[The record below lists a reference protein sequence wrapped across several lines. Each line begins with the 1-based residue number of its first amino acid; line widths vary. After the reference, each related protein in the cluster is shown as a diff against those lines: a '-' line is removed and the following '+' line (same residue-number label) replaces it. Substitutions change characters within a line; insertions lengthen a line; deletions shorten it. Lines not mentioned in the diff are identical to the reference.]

1 MYFDPNIA
9 LQYAASIARP
19 RRVGS
24 GEDEKV
30 AAEISDRL
38 RSFGYHVERQS
49 FAFSIAPQLF
59 LALEIFLGLML
70 IAAMFVLDTRAR
82 VVPSILFIVFVLA
95 ANPINQIVRSNSV
108 KSGVEALAGQGE
120 DSTQPA
126 EASTPVLPKIGGRY
140 FSSNIVATHLTD
152 SSLPQLY
159 LVAHYDSKSQW
170 LPLVLRIGLF
180 VLTITGGLVFATLNL
195 FGADTL
201 FTNSIGALAFISA
214 LPLLLL
220 DTGNESPGAIDNAS
234 SVGLVLHLAEC
245 LRDVPPER
253 LYDLTILITSGE
265 ELSLMGSTAYVQQH
279 AARLDRD
286 AERIHILN
294 FDGIGVDGDLRLI
307 APRRVKIGLAQWIE
321 AACRELNLPLGKF
334 NLVGALYDHMPFADH
349 GLDAVT
355 LVAIGKASRSIH
367 TAQDSIDKLH
377 VRGFDQAGRVAL
389 SVIKRITTDYTD
401 VTDKTKN
408 VTAHDFF
415 ESSGLYQM

>member
-1 MYFDPNIA
+1 MDFDPNLA

-30 AAEISDRL
+30 ADEISDRL
-38 RSFGYHVERQS
+38 RSFGYQVEREP

-59 LALEIFLGLML
+59 LALEILFGLML
-70 IAAMFVLDTRAR
+70 IGAMFVLDVRAR
-82 VVPSILFIVFVLA
+82 LIPSIVFIVFVLA
-95 ANPINQIVRSNSV
+95 ANLINRVVRSQAV
-108 KSGVEALAGQGE
+108 FPPEH
-120 DSTQPA
+120 QPR
-126 EASTPVLPKIGGRY
+126 SNRKWHSIL
-140 FSSNIVATHLTD
+140 SSANIVATLPD
-152 SSLPQLY
+152 QSANLSLPHLF

-170 LPLVLRIGLF
+170 MPLVLRIALLVLALTCGL
-180 VLTITGGLVFATLNL
+180 IFATLNL

-201 FTNSIGALAFISA
+201 FTNSFGALAFCLA

-234 SVGLVLHLAEC
+234 STGLVLHLAEC
-245 LRDVPPER
+245 LRDVPCA
-253 LYDLTILITSGE
+253 LTILITSGE

-279 AARLDRD
+279 AAQLERD

-294 FDGIGVDGDLRLI
+294 FDGIGVEGELRLI
-307 APRRVKIGLAQWIE
+307 APRPVKIGLSRWIE
-321 AACRELNLPLGKF
+321 TACQELKLPLGRF
-334 NLVGALYDHMPFADH
+334 NLIGALYDHMPFAEC

-355 LVAIGKASRSIH
+355 LVAIGHASRSIH

-389 SVIKRITTDYTD
+389 SVIEKLTPDGTDF
-401 VTDKTKN
+401 TDKK
-408 VTAHDFF
+408 
-415 ESSGLYQM
+415 